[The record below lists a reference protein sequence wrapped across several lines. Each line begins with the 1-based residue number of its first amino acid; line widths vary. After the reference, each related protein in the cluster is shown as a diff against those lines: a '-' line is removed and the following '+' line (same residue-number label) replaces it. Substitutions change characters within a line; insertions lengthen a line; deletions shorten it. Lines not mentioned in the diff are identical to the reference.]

1 MAHPFYLG
9 CAKWVFPQGTDA
21 LDRASDELFQLPG
34 RIDRREVHQL
44 GSLRRKSDF
53 GQQSLDR
60 ADADLRTVIALR
72 QMTVPLGARHHAKAP
87 GAAFHRMQQILPIH
101 LAAAGDFPHEDPGAV
116 LIPLTR
122 QIHSL
127 RNAVGAEV
135 DDHVWGEGFRHK
147 GTGLVQ
153 DSRIPFRI
161 GVRFVKETSPIC
173 AEATIDYDDS

>member
-1 MAHPFYLG
+1 M
-9 CAKWVFPQGTDA
+9 KWVFPQGTDA
-21 LDRASDELFQLPG
+21 LDRASDELFQSRG

-44 GSLRRKSDF
+44 GSFRRKSDF
-53 GQQSLDR
+53 RQQSLDR
-60 ADADLRTVIALR
+60 TNADLRPVIALR
-72 QMTVPLGARHHAKAP
+72 QMTISLGARHHAKAP

-122 QIHSL
+122 QIHPL

-135 DDHVWGEGFRHK
+135 DDHVWRAGFRHK
-147 GTGLVQ
+147 GAGLVQ

-161 GVRFVKETSPIC
+161 GVHFVNKNQ
-173 AEATIDYDDS
+173 D

>member
-1 MAHPFYLG
+1 LPVCSCFLP
-9 CAKWVFPQGTDA
+9 CRSKWVFPQGTDA
-21 LDRASDELFQLPG
+21 LDRASNELFQLRG
-34 RIDRREVHQL
+34 RIDLGEVHQL
-44 GSLRRKSDF
+44 GSFRWKSDF
-53 GQQSLDR
+53 RQQPPDR
-60 ADADLRTVIALR
+60 TDADLRPVIALR

-127 RNAVGAEV
+127 RDAVGAEV

-153 DSRIPFRI
+153 DLRIPFLI
-161 GVRFVKETSPIC
+161 GVCFVIKNK
-173 AEATIDYDDS
+173 D